1 MKLKTFLSFG
11 AMFGAMLLAAA
22 DAPAQPEIVAVP
34 ANNVGSAFKTV
45 KLPAM
50 ELKDGEK
57 AILSF
62 KVWIPSAANT
72 GWTNAVKI
80 RVNGKE
86 VTSANAFTR
95 KEIVAD
101 FGKGKIEKLPLFD
114 KKNTMITFYAKDI
127 AAALDKRITSDREQG
142 FTFKFDVS
150 NMVTADRDN
159 YISLHNVRYLYQ
171 MRQIFKNP
179 QYEFIVNFSEIKL
192 TAGK

>member
-1 MKLKTFLSFG
+1 MKLKALFTFAAMLG
-11 AMFGAMLLAAA
+11 AMVLAA
-22 DAPAQPEIVAVP
+22 DEAPAKPEIVAVP

-45 KLPAM
+45 KLPAI

-57 AILSF
+57 AVLSF
-62 KVWIPSAANT
+62 KVWIPSTANT
-72 GWTNAVKI
+72 GWTTAAMI
-80 RVNGKE
+80 RVNGK
-86 VTSANAFTR
+86 VINGANALTR

-101 FGKGKIEKLPLFD
+101 FGKGRVEKMPLFD
-114 KKNTMITFYAKDI
+114 KKNVMLTFYAKDT
-127 AAALDKRITSDREQG
+127 AAELDKRITSEREQG

-150 NMVTADRDN
+150 DMVAADRDN

-179 QYEFIVNFSEIKL
+179 KYEFIVNFSEIKL

>member
-1 MKLKTFLSFG
+1 MWQWAQKLWC
-11 AMFGAMLLAAA
+11 
-22 DAPAQPEIVAVP
+22 
-34 ANNVGSAFKTV
+34 VGSVALQHV
-45 KLPAM
+45 VSL
-50 ELKDGEK
+50 
-57 AILSF
+57 
-62 KVWIPSAANT
+62 
-72 GWTNAVKI
+72 
-80 RVNGKE
+80 
-86 VTSANAFTR
+86 TSANAFTR